1 MRYRDISIR
10 KKILLSNFLMV
21 LIPIIFVCFILFSM
35 LLGFSFVTHSPAALI
50 RNVLLNT
57 SNYGPT
63 LLIKTM
69 NDELAGSDS
78 ISDEAER
85 ILAQLEKAGL
95 HIFVEEKENDE
106 ILYHSAGINRDT
118 MQQEFESIAA
128 VKQYELPY
136 IIWNKKGMAYQAEL
150 KNTADKTL
158 RITFSGKDLSFPE
171 DSYESWEHTK
181 LMIKITIVATGVFM
195 VLFIVALGAVL
206 TRKLAQHILIP
217 LYDLNQATSEIRNGN
232 LKQHISVEKED
243 EIGELCSN
251 FEAMRKQLIESEKL
265 RTQYDLNRKELIAG
279 ISHDLSTP
287 LTSMQGYVNGLLDG
301 IADTPEKQQHY
312 LHIIQEKTNA
322 MNALVESLFLLSKLD
337 LGQVPFHDEC
347 VNLQDF
353 LQDWYQECASC
364 YDHAIVNYRNEASQ
378 PVMILMDRTHF
389 IRVLDNLCQNSIK
402 YRREDPVHIDVTL
415 QCDKHNCVL
424 IFQDDGVG
432 IDPSQA
438 PRLFDSFYRSDPA
451 RSSKVKGSGLGL
463 SITKQIITQ
472 MKGNISASGEL
483 NKGLCIT
490 IRLPLLQG
498 GTTL

>member
-1 MRYRDISIR
+1 M
-10 KKILLSNFLMV
+10 
-21 LIPIIFVCFILFSM
+21 
-35 LLGFSFVTHSPAALI
+35 
-50 RNVLLNT
+50 
-57 SNYGPT
+57 
-63 LLIKTM
+63 
-69 NDELAGSDS
+69 
-78 ISDEAER
+78 
-85 ILAQLEKAGL
+85 
-95 HIFVEEKENDE
+95 
-106 ILYHSAGINRDT
+106 
-118 MQQEFESIAA
+118 
-128 VKQYELPY
+128 
-136 IIWNKKGMAYQAEL
+136 
-150 KNTADKTL
+150 
-158 RITFSGKDLSFPE
+158 
-171 DSYESWEHTK
+171 
-181 LMIKITIVATGVFM
+181 
-195 VLFIVALGAVL
+195 
-206 TRKLAQHILIP
+206 
-217 LYDLNQATSEIRNGN
+217 
-232 LKQHISVEKED
+232 EKED

-265 RTQYDLNRKELIAG
+265 RSQYDLNRKELIAG

-347 VNLQDF
+347 VNLADF
-353 LQDWYQECASC
+353 LQDWYQECASR
-364 YDHAIVNYRNEASQ
+364 YEHASIKLTVKCTQ
-378 PVMILMDRTHF
+378 PVQVLMDRTHF

-402 YRREDPVHIDVTL
+402 YRSENPVHIDVTL
-415 QCDKHNCVL
+415 ECDKKECIL
-424 IFQDDGVG
+424 TFQDNGIG

-451 RSSKVKGSGLGL
+451 RSSKVKGNGLGL

-472 MKGNISASGEL
+472 MKGEISASGEL